1 MPTYMYMVC
10 FHCFGY
16 IDLGPITVMFHNAAI
31 IISIYS
37 FLTIGPH
44 LTQLWCNIGLRIH
57 IYTQTNTSIAIT
69 SRCEINKC
77 DMCDKWSWKI
87 YKNRLVNAEHQ
98 VRSFARNMWLYE
110 DGSMK
115 LMSQCLN
122 CSANQ
127 PEQKEKMWRREMGW
141 EVHTVRNVSQ
151 NILRHQEIFP
161 LPRPRT
167 RQKRPLLQMM
177 ENPLLMPRLGI
188 ELIIL
193 TRNHMISPDIYIH
206 MSEMGWKGFIQRCS
220 NNSGQ
225 HLFNW

>member
-1 MPTYMYMVC
+1 MTKLAPEWVRTIDPVIRSPARYRWTTAPTLLYIGTLPWRMPTYMYMVC

-87 YKNRLVNAEHQ
+87 YKTVLSTQSTRFVHL
-98 VRSFARNMWLYE
+98 
-110 DGSMK
+110 
-115 LMSQCLN
+115 
-122 CSANQ
+122 
-127 PEQKEKMWRREMGW
+127 PEICGC
-141 EVHTVRNVSQ
+141 T
-151 NILRHQEIFP
+151 
-161 LPRPRT
+161 RT
-167 RQKRPLLQMM
+167 AQW
-177 ENPLLMPRLGI
+177 N
-188 ELIIL
+188 
-193 TRNHMISPDIYIH
+193 
-206 MSEMGWKGFIQRCS
+206 
-220 NNSGQ
+220 
-225 HLFNW
+225 